1 MPWREV
7 SIVSLRHELVMLATV
22 EGANVRALCRRMGI
36 APNTAYKWLT
46 RYQREG
52 ASGLQDHSR
61 RPHTC
66 PQRTSP
72 TVERAVVAVR
82 DAHPAWGARKIRA
95 RLLASGWTALPA
107 PSTLTA
113 ILQRH
118 GRLDPQEARA
128 HRAWQRF
135 EHEQPNSLWQMDFKG
150 HFAMARGRCHPLTV
164 LDDCSR
170 FAIGLYACANEQRD
184 TVQTRLTAIFRRY
197 GLPERL
203 LMDNGAP
210 WGSDAAHPYTPLTA
224 WLIRLG
230 IQVSHARPY
239 HPQTQ
244 GKDERFHRT
253 LVAEVLR
260 YQSFRD
266 LAQCQAHFDRWRDIY
281 NLQRPHQA
289 LQMAVP
295 ASRYRPSPRSF
306 PEMLPPIAYGPGDI
320 VRKVQAEGL
329 ISYQNRTFHLS
340 KAFRALPVALR
351 PTTEDGI
358 LEVFFCHQR
367 IGRIDLHQP
376 KDYN

>member
-7 SIVSLRHELVMLATV
+7 STVSLRLEFVILASA
-22 EGANVRALCRRMGI
+22 EGANVRALCRRAGI
-36 APNTAYKWLT
+36 TATTGYKWLA
-46 RYQREG
+46 RYRTYGAEG
-52 ASGLQDHSR
+52 MQDRSR
-61 RPHTC
+61 RPC
-66 PQRTSP
+66 TSPRQTPP
-72 TVERAVVAVR
+72 TVERAVLAVR

-95 RLLASGWTALPA
+95 RLLAKGWTALPV

-118 GRLDPQEARA
+118 GRIDAHSPKPQGP
-128 HRAWQRF
+128 WQRF
-135 EHEQPNSLWQMDFKG
+135 EHAEPNNLWQMDFKG
-150 HFAMARGRCHPLTV
+150 HIAMSRGRCHPLTV

-170 FAIGLYACANEQRD
+170 FAVGLYACANERGE
-184 TVQTRLTAIFRRY
+184 TVQSRLIAIFRRY
-197 GLPERL
+197 GLPERM

-210 WGSDAAHPYTPLTA
+210 WGSDPEHPYTPLTA

-230 IQVSHARPY
+230 IGVSHARPY

-260 YQSFRD
+260 HQTFRN
-266 LAQCQAHFDRWRDIY
+266 LFHCQAHFDKWRDVY

-289 LQMAVP
+289 LHMAVP
-295 ASRYRPSPRSF
+295 ASRDQPSPRPF
-306 PEMLPPIAYGPGDI
+306 PEVLQPIEYGPDDI

-329 ISYQNRTFHLS
+329 ISYKNRVFRLS
-340 KAFRALPVALR
+340 KAFRTLPVALR
-351 PTTEDGI
+351 PTNKDGTM
-358 LEVFFCHQR
+358 EVFFCHQK
-367 IGRIDLHQP
+367 IAQIDLHQP

>member
-7 SIVSLRHELVMLATV
+7 STVSLRHEFVLLANR

-36 APNTAYKWLT
+36 APNTAYKWLG
-46 RYQREG
+46 RYRTEG
-52 ASGLQDHSR
+52 LSGLQDRSR
-61 RPHTC
+61 RPHSC
-66 PQRTSP
+66 PQHTSP
-72 TVERAVVAVR
+72 AIECAVVAMR
-82 DAHPAWGARKIRA
+82 NAHPAWGARKIRA
-95 RLLASGWTALPA
+95 RLLATGWIDLPA

-113 ILQRH
+113 ILKRH
-118 GRLDPQEARA
+118 GCLDPQETPA

-135 EHEQPNSLWQMDFKG
+135 EHAQPNSLWQMDFKG
-150 HFAMARGRCHPLTV
+150 HFAMMRGRCHPLTV

-170 FAIGLYACANEQRD
+170 FAIGLYACANEQSE

-197 GLPERL
+197 GLPESI

-230 IQVSHARPY
+230 IRVSHARPY

-295 ASRYRPSPRSF
+295 ASRYRPSRRSF
-306 PEMLPPIAYGPGDI
+306 PDTLPPIAYGPGDI

-329 ISYQNRTFHLS
+329 ISYHNRTFHLS

-358 LEVFFCHQR
+358 LDVFFCHQR